1 MALDLNFN
9 VLSAHSHVNKT
20 GFVAIVSKLLF
31 VFIGK
36 RKSIIIIKKATDEA
50 EEARM
55 KNEL

>member
-1 MALDLNFN
+1 M
-9 VLSAHSHVNKT
+9 LSAHSHVNKT

-36 RKSIIIIKKATDEA
+36 RKSIIIIKKAIDEA